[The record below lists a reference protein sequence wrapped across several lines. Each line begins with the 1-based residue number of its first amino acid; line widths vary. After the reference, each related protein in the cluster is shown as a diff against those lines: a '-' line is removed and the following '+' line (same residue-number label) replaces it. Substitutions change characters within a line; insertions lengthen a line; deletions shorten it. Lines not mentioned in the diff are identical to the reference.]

1 MIKCVFTCL
10 DIALQHNSISVFAN
24 TIFNSLMNFFEPG
37 DQSSVIESMLSYL
50 PNTKDDNNPII
61 FHESLFFTTRHVPRT
76 LLVEK
81 GAQRSRPASTSPS
94 T

>member
-1 MIKCVFTCL
+1 MKRVF
-10 DIALQHNSISVFAN
+10 NRMM
-24 TIFNSLMNFFEPG
+24 SLFEPG
-37 DQSSVIESMLSYL
+37 DHSSAIESMLSYL
-50 PNTKDDNNPII
+50 TNTKDDNDPII